1 MGIPLRILYFSLEIG
16 LYRRHMTTCSRIVP
30 RGASSLQRR
39 VGTSEVP
46 VVYDP
51 RGKMSGCWLSFL
63 QLWILSYGLA
73 RRSLLAHDIF
83 RGEEPEVKFPMIF
96 MD

>member
-1 MGIPLRILYFSLEIG
+1 MNFLSLSLLRSASQEN
-16 LYRRHMTTCSRIVP
+16 MTTCSRIVP